1 MSLFLIAYKSPQSD
15 EKEKCNKYFVLYR
28 RILFTGK
35 TLAPSSSS
43 CSLPVLYIIILFKKN
58 KKDLLELPAALYL
71 ALSLAVGHR
80 RCIFQSEPVRTHSHS
95 RIENRRQLQIFSKP
109 NILRASA
116 TCRRFPQIA
125 SLIIH
130 TARLSRA
137 GTSADF
143 PRSRAFV
150 GDLSKP
156 VGEWKIGLKLC
167 SVNLA

>member
-28 RILFTGK
+28 IILFTGK

-43 CSLPVLYIIILFKKN
+43 CSLPVLYILMLALLKK
-58 KKDLLELPAALYL
+58 KKKKKSLLELPAALYL

-95 RIENRRQLQIFSKP
+95 RIENRRQLQIFSMP

-116 TCRRFPQIA
+116 NVSGIPSDRVFDNSHCAIVTRGNELQFTSDLRHLSAIYQNLSA
-125 SLIIH
+125 SEK
-130 TARLSRA
+130 S
-137 GTSADF
+137 G
-143 PRSRAFV
+143 
-150 GDLSKP
+150 
-156 VGEWKIGLKLC
+156 
-167 SVNLA
+167 